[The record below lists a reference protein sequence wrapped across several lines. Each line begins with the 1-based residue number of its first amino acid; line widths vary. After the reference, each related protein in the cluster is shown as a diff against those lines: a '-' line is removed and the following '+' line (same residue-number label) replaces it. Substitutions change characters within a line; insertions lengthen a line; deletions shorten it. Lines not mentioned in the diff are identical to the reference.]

1 MNTPA
6 AMPMARRDGSS
17 SRWRTWVARS
27 RRRRQE
33 KTMRPDASGRPGAL
47 GGRLGDRD
55 RHLHLLALSQDAQ
68 ADRTLDG
75 GVQHEPLEV
84 LEIAHRRLAEA
95 HDDVV
100 RLDAGL

>member
-1 MNTPA
+1 MNTPT

-17 SRWRTWVARS
+17 SRWSTSVAPS

-33 KTMRPDASGRPGAL
+33 KTMRPGASGRPGAL

-55 RHLHLLALSQDAQ
+55 RHLHLLALSQDTEG
-68 ADRTLDG
+68 DRTLDRCI
-75 GVQHEPLEV
+75 EDETLEV
-84 LEIAHRRLAEA
+84 LEIAHRRVAEA

-100 RLDAGL
+100 